1 MRKVLVVT
9 AATTVGMALASCS
22 ALKPS
27 VVHSPTASPMVYQPS
42 APVVRAP
49 LSPPVGYASLPPL
62 PNSPTPLAP
71 YANSP
76 NEGAEPQTAPHGVWR
91 ASPRW
96 AAVKGEGCIVVEQD
110 PQAKFAAQAEAAKF
124 RVENCSKEDADDL
137 TPAQPEELSGY

>member
-9 AATTVGMALASCS
+9 STTVVGIALLSCT
-22 ALKPS
+22 APQPPA
-27 VVHSPTASPMVYQPS
+27 VHSSTATPMVNEHL

-49 LSPPVGYASLPPL
+49 LSPPVGYA
-62 PNSPTPLAP
+62 SPTPLAP

-76 NEGAEPQTAPHGVWR
+76 NEGAEPQTAPNGVWR

-110 PQAKFAAQAEAAKF
+110 PQAKFAAQAE
-124 RVENCSKEDADDL
+124 VENCSKEDADDL

>member
-1 MRKVLVVT
+1 MRRIVT
-9 AATTVGMALASCS
+9 STTAVGIALLSCTAQPS
-22 ALKPS
+22 A
-27 VVHSPTASPMVYQPS
+27 VHSPTATPMVNEHS

-49 LSPPVGYASLPPL
+49 LSPPVGYASPPPL

-76 NEGAEPQTAPHGVWR
+76 NEDAEPQTSAHWR

-110 PQAKFAAQAEAAKF
+110 PHAKFAAQPEAAKY

-137 TPAQPEELSGY
+137 TPRPPEELSRH

>member
-9 AATTVGMALASCS
+9 STTVVGIALLSCT
-22 ALKPS
+22 APQPPA
-27 VVHSPTASPMVYQPS
+27 VHSPTATPMVNEHL

-49 LSPPVGYASLPPL
+49 LSPLVGYASPP
-62 PNSPTPLAP
+62 PLAP

-76 NEGAEPQTAPHGVWR
+76 NEGAEPQTAAHWR

-96 AAVKGEGCIVVEQD
+96 NAVKGEGCIVVEQD
-110 PQAKFAAQAEAAKF
+110 AQAKFADQSEAAKV
-124 RVENCSKEDADDL
+124 RVENCSKEGADDL